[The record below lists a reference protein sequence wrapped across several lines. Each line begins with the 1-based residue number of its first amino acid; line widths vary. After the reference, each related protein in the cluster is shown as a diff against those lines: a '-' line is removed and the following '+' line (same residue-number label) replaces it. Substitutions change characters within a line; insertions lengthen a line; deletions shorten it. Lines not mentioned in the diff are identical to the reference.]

1 MIERMNG
8 PLLFT
13 DRFRWSGVSKPSS
26 TTKIS
31 ECCVSRTT
39 PMARF
44 VRFRAGAPVYG
55 AICKPWTICDTVW
68 NWADVH
74 NAFTFLSM
82 SHYVHWRPLLPLVF
96 RYCFLRFIGR
106 PYNYHKLHARN
117 RRVNDAW
124 EKFDQ
129 PSIYRDEIV
138 PHKRMILN
146 LECIDPWTNGLRI
159 WRSKNGISLYFSC

>member
-8 PLLFT
+8 CYSPIDFVDPVFPNDPPLPKF
-13 DRFRWSGVSKPSS
+13 PSAAYHVRRPWLDS
-26 TTKIS
+26 
-31 ECCVSRTT
+31 CVFE
-39 PMARF
+39 P
-44 VRFRAGAPVYG
+44 GPVYG

-146 LECIDPWTNGLRI
+146 LECIDLWTNELRI